1 VRVDFSDELV
11 EFRECIRMMVEEQ
24 HTLAQLEREVR
35 EIRKAVWQIVQLD
48 IDAAIAKIERDIDE
62 FKKVASICS
71 NFAGSD

>member
-1 VRVDFSDELV
+1 MDFSDELV
-11 EFRECIRMMVEEQ
+11 EFRESIRMMIEEQ

>member
-11 EFRECIRMMVEEQ
+11 EFRESIRMMIEEQ

-35 EIRKAVWQIVQLD
+35 EIRKAVWQMVQLD

-62 FKKVASICS
+62 LKKVASISS

>member
-11 EFRECIRMMVEEQ
+11 EFREPIHMMVEEQ

-48 IDAAIAKIERDIDE
+48 IDAAIARIERDIDK
-62 FKKVASICS
+62 FKKVASIS
-71 NFAGSD
+71 TNFAGSD